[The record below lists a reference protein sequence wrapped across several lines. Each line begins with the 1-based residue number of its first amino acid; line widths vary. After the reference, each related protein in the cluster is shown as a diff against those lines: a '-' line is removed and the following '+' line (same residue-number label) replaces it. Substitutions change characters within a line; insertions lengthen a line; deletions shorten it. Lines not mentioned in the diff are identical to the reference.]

1 MLWCWDLFQAFSCFL
16 FHSSCCSSTSAGLNR
31 LDQNVYLPKLIQ
43 RCLDNKCHK
52 KVQKSR
58 NWKGVFWAHWNCIRF
73 VGGQKGWDTDG
84 IEKELTF
91 EPPRQHWLNRS
102 EVRICHNAQMLQMRK
117 FASVPFKPI
126 KHLLHQK
133 HNDIDHNIIHSLGEN
148 VVWIVMMGTDLLT
161 LRIEGGCVKRE
172 QIFPKGDERTMWRKY
187 LP

>member
-1 MLWCWDLFQAFSCFL
+1 MFECKHTEDVWSIFKRKVLWCLDLFQAFSCSL

-31 LDQNVYLPKLIQ
+31 PDDQIVYLLKLIQ
-43 RCLDNKCHK
+43 RCLDNKCLK

-58 NWKGVFWAHWNCIRF
+58 NWKSVFWVHWNCIRF

-117 FASVPFKPI
+117 FASVPFKTNQTFAGKAQWYWP
-126 KHLLHQK
+126 
-133 HNDIDHNIIHSLGEN
+133 
-148 VVWIVMMGTDLLT
+148 
-161 LRIEGGCVKRE
+161 
-172 QIFPKGDERTMWRKY
+172 
-187 LP
+187 

>member
-1 MLWCWDLFQAFSCFL
+1 MLWCLDLFQAFSCSL

-31 LDQNVYLPKLIQ
+31 RDENVYPLKLIQ
-43 RCLDNKCHK
+43 RCLYNKCHK

-58 NWKGVFWAHWNCIRF
+58 NWNGVFGAHWNCIRF

-117 FASVPFKPI
+117 FASVPFKTNQTSAGKALTITSFIHWERMWHGLLWWAQICWPQGYKGGGMLREN
-126 KHLLHQK
+126 KHF
-133 HNDIDHNIIHSLGEN
+133 
-148 VVWIVMMGTDLLT
+148 
-161 LRIEGGCVKRE
+161 LREARGLCDVNTFHR
-172 QIFPKGDERTMWRKY
+172 
-187 LP
+187 